1 VSQRLRLPYQQDMRR
16 RACLLAP
23 RPPWHSAPPPARAAG
38 RAPWPQRPVR
48 PQPKEWTMPAAAAG
62 GEAGS
67 ALGKAFLSGLVPHQ
81 EAALDIAKG
90 QNPKVMAWLPPS
102 SRPAEGGRRHDGIAS
117 AGCGSRPRRPTAA
130 AWGSSWASR
139 CPGTGARRVTTFGW
153 QGNIDHALVPEDD
166 DPAPRVR
173 NRDGR
178 LTGQERRRGRPQ
190 SARHGDRPGA
200 GPGGRGDAGPAGS

>member
-81 EAALDIAKG
+81 EAALDIAKVELAKG

-102 SRPAEGGRRHDGIAS
+102 SLPAEGGRRHDGIAS
-117 AGCGSRPRRPTAA
+117 AGCGSRPRRPT
-130 AWGSSWASR
+130 GR
-139 CPGTGARRVTTFGW
+139 HGGAHG
-153 QGNIDHALVPEDD
+153 H
-166 DPAPRVR
+166 PAVQ
-173 NRDGR
+173 
-178 LTGQERRRGRPQ
+178 GQEHDGSRPSAGRATSTTRSCPRMMIPHHA
-190 SARHGDRPGA
+190 SAIVMAD
-200 GPGGRGDAGPAGS
+200 